1 MKGTILA
8 IWIGTSLLFS
18 GTAIG
23 QPRTKQSLAPV
34 RTSGLAGQVAIA
46 TAERVV
52 TPRSKLP
59 GRRDCVGFPRSRTP
73 ASHSRPGAPLSLVT
87 AGLPHWA

>member
-8 IWIGTSLLFS
+8 IWIGTSLFFS

-23 QPRTKQSLAPV
+23 QPWTTRSTAPV
-34 RTSGLAGQVAIA
+34 QTPGLSGQVA
-46 TAERVV
+46 TVPFDRVV
-52 TPRSKLP
+52 MPRSKLT
-59 GRRDCVGFPRSRTP
+59 GRRGCVGFPSRAP
-73 ASHSRPGAPLSLVT
+73 AAVTRRGAPLSLVT

>member
-8 IWIGTSLLFS
+8 IWIGTSLFLS

-23 QPRTKQSLAPV
+23 EPWTMRSSAPLT
-34 RTSGLAGQVAIA
+34 TSGLASHVATVA
-46 TAERVV
+46 FDRVV
-52 TPRSKLP
+52 TPRSKLTS
-59 GRRDCVGFPRSRTP
+59 RRGCLGFPSRAP
-73 ASHSRPGAPLSLVT
+73 APLTNYGAPLSLVT